1 MSDSDVNSTALLAH
15 CPFCGKAGETQIIED
30 TDSRFF
36 PQCTGCSSCDVWF
49 FGEDSESQWNHRA
62 QRAEGIVYDSRD
74 LIDNPIPMKQA
85 RVYAKAAGVKV
96 GRMVGV

>member
-1 MSDSDVNSTALLAH
+1 
-15 CPFCGKAGETQIIED
+15 
-30 TDSRFF
+30 
-36 PQCTGCSSCDVWF
+36 
-49 FGEDSESQWNHRA
+49 
-62 QRAEGIVYDSRD
+62 VYDSRD